1 LFEFK
6 FSVKHFSAVLNELAD
21 QLHTN
26 MKDDTFVLSGYPAR
40 GYIQHIILPN
50 KLDTL
55 ILNFDLTDDFWINRQ
70 KTDQEYYVF
79 ICEEITGNGTF
90 AKVDDVRSEKK
101 SGVASNVYLESFISD
116 LRKYAAAGSRVNG
129 IRVILS
135 PEWIASYLRI
145 NQMDEVLQRYLLL
158 KAKSIHVREMD
169 YETHTL
175 LHEILHAP
183 ENGPLKK
190 TFLEN
195 RIMMILEIFF
205 SWLYQQM
212 SVLRLEASISKDDIE
227 KIMDVEKSLLK
238 NFSEAPTIT
247 ELSRMIGVSPSK
259 LKKQF
264 RDMYGFPPYE
274 YFQQHRMQ
282 KAREMLMDNNLTV
295 KEVGKTLGYSNLSN
309 FTLAFRKV
317 FNINPGEL
325 RKKGMVH

>member
-6 FSVKHFSAVLNELAD
+6 FSIRQFELVLKELAG
-21 QLHTN
+21 QLNTEV
-26 MKDDTFVLSGYPAR
+26 KDDKITLNSYPAR
-40 GYIQHIILPN
+40 GYINHIVLPN

-55 ILNFDLTDDFWINRQ
+55 IMNFDLTDDIWINRL
-70 KTDQEYYVF
+70 KTDLEYYVF
-79 ICEEITGNGTF
+79 ICEEITGTGTY
-90 AKVDDVRSEKK
+90 AKVDDVKSEKK
-101 SGVASNVYLESFISD
+101 TGLATNVYLVSFLSD
-116 LRKYAAAGSRVNG
+116 LRQFARAGSRVSG

-145 NQMDEVLQRYLLL
+145 DQMDDVLQRYLML

-169 YETHTL
+169 FETHTL
-175 LHEILHAP
+175 LNEILNAP
-183 ENGPLKK
+183 EDTPLKK
-190 TFLEN
+190 TYLEN
-195 RIMMILEIFF
+195 RVMRILEIFF

-212 SVLRLEASISKDDIE
+212 SVMKLEVNISKEDIE
-227 KIMDVEKSLLK
+227 KIMDVEKTLLG
-238 NFSEAPTIT
+238 NFAMAPTISD
-247 ELSRMIGVSPSK
+247 LSRKIGVSPSK

-264 RDMYGFPPYE
+264 RDMYGLPPYE

-282 KAREMLMDNNLTV
+282 KAKEMLTGSKLTV

-325 RKKGMVH
+325 RKTLVK